1 MRKALR
7 LIFALAVLVAA
18 GACAKR
24 DPLVVKTQA
33 GLVRGFYEDGM
44 LSFRSIP
51 YMKAERFMP
60 PEKPDKWDGIKDCL
74 KYPPQAMQ
82 WVNGRALP
90 DSVMSEQGACY
101 LNVWTDGSKAKKPVI
116 VWLHGGGFAS
126 GSGNASPFYTGKTFA
141 RKGTVCV
148 TINHRLDILGY
159 MDLSGVSDKYKYSAN
174 VGMMD
179 VVAALQWI
187 HDNIAAFG
195 GDPNNVTVFGESGGG
210 GKVGTLMCMPS
221 AKGLFHKAI
230 IQSGTIM
237 NIMTREMSQALG
249 KAVLDEFGLSP
260 AEVDKL
266 QEVPYVE
273 LYRAGQRAMAASIGI
288 RTPGNPKM
296 WGFGPSPDGEVLL
309 QQPFQPTFSDISA
322 DVPLIIGTTFNEL
335 QRSFYSQKDMTL
347 DDAKEILR
355 ATYGDKTDA
364 YVEAFGKAYPGFT
377 PQDLVSVD
385 QMFRPRTVRTADARA
400 AEPGAPTYVYMF
412 AWRSPVRGGTAGAAH
427 GYELPFVFG
436 NPDMGLDIVGE
447 LTPSV
452 VALAEAMCD
461 SWVNFAKTGDPNVP
475 VTPGQTGGLPHWDPY
490 TGPGGAIMDFD
501 NTCTIKYDYDRE
513 LMTIMQS
520 VMD

>member
-7 LIFALAVLVAA
+7 LIFVLAVLALA
-18 GACAKR
+18 ACAKK
-24 DPLVVKTQA
+24 DPLVVKTEA
-33 GLVRGFYEDGM
+33 GYVRGFYEDGM

-74 KYPPQAMQ
+74 QYPPQATQ
-82 WVNGRALP
+82 WVNGRAMP

-101 LNVWTDGSKAKKPVI
+101 LNVWTDGSKQKKPVI

-126 GSGNASPFYTGKTFA
+126 GSGNASPFYTGKTLA

-159 MDLSGVSDKYKYSAN
+159 LDLSAASDKYKYSAN

-179 VVAALQWI
+179 VVAALQWV

-195 GDPNNVTVFGESGGG
+195 GDPDNVTVFGESGGG

-230 IQSGTIM
+230 IMSGTII
-237 NIMTREMSQALG
+237 NIMTQEMSQALG
-249 KAVLDEFGLSP
+249 LAMLDQFGLTKDQ
-260 AEVDKL
+260 VDEL
-266 QEVPYVE
+266 QKVPYE
-273 LYRAGQRAMAASIGI
+273 DLYRAGQRAMAASIGI
-288 RTPGNPKM
+288 RPVGSPKM
-296 WGFGPSPDGEVLL
+296 WGFGPAPDGEVLL
-309 QQPFQPTFSDISA
+309 QQPFGPAFSPVSD

-335 QRSFYSQKDMTL
+335 QRSYYAQKDMTL
-347 DDAKEILR
+347 DQAKDILR
-355 ATYGDKTDA
+355 ATYGDQTDA
-364 YVEAFGKAYPGFT
+364 YVEAFGKAYPGFI

-385 QMFRPRTVRTADARA
+385 QMFRPRTLRTSDARA
-400 AEPGAPTYVYMF
+400 DQHVAPVYVYMF
-412 AWRSPVRGGTAGAAH
+412 GWKSPVRGGTAGAAH

-436 NPDMGLDIVGE
+436 NPDMGENIVGE

-452 VALAEAMCD
+452 IDLADKM
-461 SWVNFAKTGDPNVP
+461 SSVWVNFAKTGDPNVE
-475 VTPGQTGGLPHWDPY
+475 GLPHWEPY
-490 TGPGGAIMDFD
+490 KSSGGAIMYFD
-501 NTCTIKYDYDRE
+501 NTSSIKYDYDRD
-513 LMTIMQS
+513 LVTIMQS
-520 VMD
+520 VME

>member
-1 MRKALR
+1 M
-7 LIFALAVLVAA
+7 
-18 GACAKR
+18 
-24 DPLVVKTQA
+24 
-33 GLVRGFYEDGM
+33 
-44 LSFRSIP
+44 
-51 YMKAERFMP
+51 
-60 PEKPDKWDGIKDCL
+60 
-74 KYPPQAMQ
+74 
-82 WVNGRALP
+82 
-90 DSVMSEQGACY
+90 
-101 LNVWTDGSKAKKPVI
+101 
-116 VWLHGGGFAS
+116 
-126 GSGNASPFYTGKTFA
+126 
-141 RKGTVCV
+141 
-148 TINHRLDILGY
+148 
-159 MDLSGVSDKYKYSAN
+159 
-174 VGMMD
+174 
-179 VVAALQWI
+179 
-187 HDNIAAFG
+187 
-195 GDPNNVTVFGESGGG
+195 
-210 GKVGTLMCMPS
+210 
-221 AKGLFHKAI
+221 
-230 IQSGTIM
+230 
-237 NIMTREMSQALG
+237 
-249 KAVLDEFGLSP
+249 
-260 AEVDKL
+260 EVDKL

-288 RTPGNPKM
+288 RPVGNPKM
-296 WGFGPSPDGEVLL
+296 WGFGPAPDGEVLL

-335 QRSFYSQKDMTL
+335 QRSFYAQKDMTL

-412 AWRSPVRGGTAGAAH
+412 SWRSPVRGGTAGAAH

-461 SWVNFAKTGDPNVP
+461 SWVNFAKTGDPNAP
-475 VTPGQTGGLPHWDPY
+475 GLPHWDPY